1 MKKNLFP
8 FLAETFIVATLIFCF
23 FGWLAQTATDSGAIL
38 LFYYGGLFT
47 ILYIA
52 GRLFRR
58 AYVWEIAVGR
68 IAQSMS
74 GPVSYGY
81 LYSSLIMKIFGVIV
95 VLLLATSLLS
105 INDRYDHWLETI
117 SMPLRIISGW
127 PTFLSSL
134 AILFILIISYFVRDN
149 QCYQPKVRPTSA
161 E

>member
-1 MKKNLFP
+1 MKTNLFT
-8 FLAETFIVATLIFCF
+8 FLARTFIIATLILCAFA
-23 FGWLAQTATDSGAIL
+23 WLAQSVVPDSTIL
-38 LFYYGGLFT
+38 LYYYGGFT
-47 ILYIA
+47 TLLYIA
-52 GRLFRR
+52 GVTFRR

-81 LYSSLIMKIFGVIV
+81 LYSSLIMKIFGVIMT
-95 VLLLATSLLS
+95 LLLATALLS
-105 INDRYDHWLETI
+105 INDRYDHWLGTI
-117 SMPLRIISGW
+117 WIPLRIISGW

-134 AILFILIISYFVRDN
+134 AILFILMISYFMRDN